1 MPKPTLITGPTFD
14 EMLRPDT
21 TPPDIRRRALAAAK
35 TDPLDPINLFNIT
48 WRDENNRIYYHVI
61 PRELTGVD
69 ATIVVLYSTACTNFP
84 TGSHKVGAAYSVLL
98 EGRERRMAPLPAKA
112 LAAEP
117 AGAADWLVLSP
128 MMGIV
133 KEIYASMGDFVKE
146 GDILMVIEAMK
157 MNNDLKARRSGRVQ
171 RVYVSPGE
179 RVEQGRALLLLA

>member
-1 MPKPTLITGPTFD
+1 MAEKYLMRLGDTLREVEVEEGPKGLRVRVNERWHTISLKQIGHTGLFSLILDNCPHEFFAEERSGGFD
-14 EMLRPDT
+14 V
-21 TPPDIRRRALAAAK
+21 
-35 TDPLDPINLFNIT
+35 
-48 WRDENNRIYYHVI
+48 VI
-61 PRELTGVD
+61 
-69 ATIVVLYSTACTNFP
+69 
-84 TGSHKVGAAYSVLL
+84 GSRAYSVLL

-133 KEIYASMGDFVKE
+133 KEIYASMGDTVKE

>member
-1 MPKPTLITGPTFD
+1 MAEKYLMRLG
-14 EMLRPDT
+14 DT
-21 TPPDIRRRALAAAK
+21 
-35 TDPLDPINLFNIT
+35 
-48 WRDENNRIYYHVI
+48 
-61 PRELTGVD
+61 PREVEVEEGPKGLRVRVNDRWHTISLKQIGHTGLFSLILD
-69 ATIVVLYSTACTNFP
+69 NCPHEFFAEERSGGFDIVI
-84 TGSHKVGAAYSVLL
+84 GSRAYSVLL
-98 EGRERRMAPLPAKA
+98 EGRERRTAPLPAKA
-112 LAAEP
+112 QAAET

>member
-1 MPKPTLITGPTFD
+1 MAEKYLMRLGDTLRQVEVEEGPKGLRVRVNKRWHTISLEQIGYTGLFSLIVDNRPHEFFAEERSGGFD
-14 EMLRPDT
+14 
-21 TPPDIRRRALAAAK
+21 I
-35 TDPLDPINLFNIT
+35 
-48 WRDENNRIYYHVI
+48 VI
-61 PRELTGVD
+61 
-69 ATIVVLYSTACTNFP
+69 
-84 TGSHKVGAAYSVLL
+84 GSRAYSVLL

>member
-1 MPKPTLITGPTFD
+1 MAEKYLMRLGDTLREVEVEEGPKGLRVRVNDRWHTISLKQIGHTGLFSLILDNCPHEFFAEERSGGFD
-14 EMLRPDT
+14 
-21 TPPDIRRRALAAAK
+21 I
-35 TDPLDPINLFNIT
+35 
-48 WRDENNRIYYHVI
+48 VI
-61 PRELTGVD
+61 
-69 ATIVVLYSTACTNFP
+69 
-84 TGSHKVGAAYSVLL
+84 GSRAYSVLL

>member
-1 MPKPTLITGPTFD
+1 MAEKYLMRLGDTLREVEVEEGPKGLRVRVNERWHTISLKQIGHTGLFSLILDNCPHEFFAEERSGGFD
-14 EMLRPDT
+14 
-21 TPPDIRRRALAAAK
+21 I
-35 TDPLDPINLFNIT
+35 
-48 WRDENNRIYYHVI
+48 VI
-61 PRELTGVD
+61 
-69 ATIVVLYSTACTNFP
+69 
-84 TGSHKVGAAYSVLL
+84 GSRAYSVLL

-133 KEIYASMGDFVKE
+133 KEIYASMGDTVKE

>member
-1 MPKPTLITGPTFD
+1 MAEKYLMRLGDTVREVEVEEGPKG
-14 EMLRPDT
+14 LRVRVNNRWHT
-21 TPPDIRRRALAAAK
+21 
-35 TDPLDPINLFNIT
+35 INLQQIGYTGLFSLIL
-48 WRDENNRIYYHVI
+48 DNRPHEFFAEERSGGFDIVI
-61 PRELTGVD
+61 
-69 ATIVVLYSTACTNFP
+69 
-84 TGSHKVGAAYSVLL
+84 GSRAYSVLL
-98 EGRERRMAPLPAKA
+98 EGRERRAPAPAKA

-117 AGAADWLVLSP
+117 SEAADWLVLSP

-133 KEIYASMGDFVKE
+133 REIYISMGDTVKV

>member
-1 MPKPTLITGPTFD
+1 MAEKYLMRLGDTLREMEVEEGPKGLRVRVNDRWHTISLKQIGHTGLFSLILDNCPHEFFAEERSGGFD
-14 EMLRPDT
+14 
-21 TPPDIRRRALAAAK
+21 I
-35 TDPLDPINLFNIT
+35 
-48 WRDENNRIYYHVI
+48 VI
-61 PRELTGVD
+61 
-69 ATIVVLYSTACTNFP
+69 
-84 TGSHKVGAAYSVLL
+84 GSRAYSVLL

-112 LAAEP
+112 LAAEA

>member
-1 MPKPTLITGPTFD
+1 MMRLGDTLRQVEVEEGPKGLRVRVNKRWHTISLEQIGYTGLFSLIVDNRPHEFFAEERSGGFD
-14 EMLRPDT
+14 
-21 TPPDIRRRALAAAK
+21 I
-35 TDPLDPINLFNIT
+35 
-48 WRDENNRIYYHVI
+48 VI
-61 PRELTGVD
+61 
-69 ATIVVLYSTACTNFP
+69 
-84 TGSHKVGAAYSVLL
+84 GSRAYSVLL

-117 AGAADWLVLSP
+117 SEAADWLVLSP

>member
-1 MPKPTLITGPTFD
+1 MRLGDTLRQVEVEEGPKGLRVRVNKRWHTISLEQIGYTGLFSLIVDNRPHEFFAEERSGGFD
-14 EMLRPDT
+14 
-21 TPPDIRRRALAAAK
+21 I
-35 TDPLDPINLFNIT
+35 
-48 WRDENNRIYYHVI
+48 VI
-61 PRELTGVD
+61 
-69 ATIVVLYSTACTNFP
+69 
-84 TGSHKVGAAYSVLL
+84 GSRAYSVLL

-117 AGAADWLVLSP
+117 SEAADWLVLSP

>member
-1 MPKPTLITGPTFD
+1 MAEKYLMRLGDTLREVEVEEGPKGLRVRVNDRWHTISLKQIGHTGLFSLILDNCPHEFFAEERSGGFD
-14 EMLRPDT
+14 
-21 TPPDIRRRALAAAK
+21 I
-35 TDPLDPINLFNIT
+35 
-48 WRDENNRIYYHVI
+48 VI
-61 PRELTGVD
+61 
-69 ATIVVLYSTACTNFP
+69 
-84 TGSHKVGAAYSVLL
+84 GSRAYSVLL
-98 EGRERRMAPLPAKA
+98 EGRERPMAPLPAKA

>member
-1 MPKPTLITGPTFD
+1 MAEKYLMRLGDTLREVEVEEGPKG
-14 EMLRPDT
+14 LRV
-21 TPPDIRRRALAAAK
+21 RV
-35 TDPLDPINLFNIT
+35 
-48 WRDENNRIYYHVI
+48 NNRWHTISLKQIGHTGLFSLILDNCPHELFAEERSGGFDIVI
-61 PRELTGVD
+61 
-69 ATIVVLYSTACTNFP
+69 
-84 TGSHKVGAAYSVLL
+84 GSRAYSVLL
-98 EGRERRMAPLPAKA
+98 ESRERRMAPPPAKA

>member
-1 MPKPTLITGPTFD
+1 MAEKYLMRLGDTLREVEVEEGPKGLRVRVNERWHTISLKQIGHTGLFSLILDNCPHEFFAEERSGGFD
-14 EMLRPDT
+14 
-21 TPPDIRRRALAAAK
+21 I
-35 TDPLDPINLFNIT
+35 
-48 WRDENNRIYYHVI
+48 VI
-61 PRELTGVD
+61 
-69 ATIVVLYSTACTNFP
+69 
-84 TGSHKVGAAYSVLL
+84 GSRAYSVLL

>member
-1 MPKPTLITGPTFD
+1 MAEKYLMRLGDTLREVEVEEGPKG
-14 EMLRPDT
+14 LRV
-21 TPPDIRRRALAAAK
+21 RV
-35 TDPLDPINLFNIT
+35 
-48 WRDENNRIYYHVI
+48 NNRWHTISLKQIGYTGLFSLILDNRPHEFFAEERSGGFDIVI
-61 PRELTGVD
+61 
-69 ATIVVLYSTACTNFP
+69 
-84 TGSHKVGAAYSVLL
+84 GSRGYSVVL
-98 EGRERRMAPLPAKA
+98 EGRERRTAPLPAKA

-133 KEIYASMGDFVKE
+133 KEIYVSMGDTVKE
-146 GDILMVIEAMK
+146 GAILMVIEAMK